1 MTYTIKFRP
10 AVEKS
15 LKKLPQKELIRIK
28 RKIDALAENLPNQA
42 TTKMKGKNKFH
53 KIRSGDY
60 RIIYEINDD
69 TLVILVAKIGHRKN
83 IYKRLFWNQQGHIP
97 VTGLEVTH

>member
-15 LKKLPQKELIRIK
+15 LKKLPENELIRIK
-28 RKIDALAENLPNQA
+28 GKIDALAENLPDPA
-42 TTKMKGKNKFH
+42 TTKMKGNNKFH

-60 RIIYEINDD
+60 RIIYEIHDAAFM
-69 TLVILVAKIGHRKN
+69 ILVAKIGHRKD
-83 IYKRLFWNQQGHIP
+83 IYKRLP
-97 VTGLEVTH
+97 

>member
-15 LKKLPQKELIRIK
+15 LKKLPKNELIRIK
-28 RKIDALAENLPNQA
+28 GKIDALAENLPDPV
-42 TTKMKGKNKFH
+42 TTKMRGNNKFH

-60 RIIYEINDD
+60 RIIYEIHDD
-69 TLVILVAKIGHRKN
+69 TLVILVARIGHRKD
-83 IYKRLFWNQQGHIP
+83 IYKRLP
-97 VTGLEVTH
+97 

>member
-15 LKKLPQKELIRIK
+15 LKKLPKNELIRIK
-28 RKIDALAENLPNQA
+28 GKIDALAENLPDPA
-42 TTKMKGKNKFH
+42 TTKMKGNNKFH

-60 RIIYEINDD
+60 RIIYEIHDAA
-69 TLVILVAKIGHRKN
+69 LVILVAKIGHRKD
-83 IYKRLFWNQQGHIP
+83 IYKHLP
-97 VTGLEVTH
+97 